1 MITAPGAPAIT
12 FASGVRRPPRPSPS
26 HQTPSDHATDA
37 ASASLTVGRQA
48 MPSPSNT
55 SMTAMAIVASAPCAP
70 ISRLAQ
76 PDRAGY
82 QCRVAPGSIG
92 HRIGEAAAEH
102 EDLNLQHSVE

>member
-48 MPSPSNT
+48 MPSPSIT

-70 ISRLAQ
+70 ISPLAQ
-76 PDRAGY
+76 PTGPAINAGL
-82 QCRVAPGSIG
+82 PP
-92 HRIGEAAAEH
+92 AASATESAKPRP
-102 EDLNLQHSVE
+102 NMKT